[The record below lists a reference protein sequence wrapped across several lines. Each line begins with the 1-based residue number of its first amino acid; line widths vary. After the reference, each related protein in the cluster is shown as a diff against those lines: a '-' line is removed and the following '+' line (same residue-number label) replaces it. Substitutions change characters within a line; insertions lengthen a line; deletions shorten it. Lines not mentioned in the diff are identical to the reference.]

1 LILPSFI
8 PYSFRGSS
16 NEEERMTDSIDRRQ
30 FLQSATLAA
39 TAATAVS
46 GAVAGAAL
54 AAEAKPGA
62 KSAQHSGPLT
72 RRWTEQRW
80 LLDNTIRSVGMDW
93 DQPRSA
99 YLSAPCG
106 PQATA
111 DFALVRSRIQKYA
124 DAAPAFEAVAKRRE
138 GVARAA
144 LDAGDTITAR
154 ENYFMAAVHWGAAQ
168 WPIDEANAQNL
179 AYNARKRECY
189 GAYAKLADHRVEEAW
204 IPMPDGK
211 RLPAWFHLPP
221 RYAGGKIPVVISV
234 PGMDSF
240 KEIGVSM
247 YGDRWLERG
256 IAVLAIDG
264 PGQYEAPLLGIFFSM
279 PAWQAAGKACCDWL
293 AARAEIDAQKIGIS
307 GNSFGSFFST
317 IAAAHE
323 PRLRAVAVSAV
334 CHEPGFHTI
343 FEEASPTFKMRFMF
357 MSGFTDEAR
366 FDEFRKTMTWE
377 GHAERVRAP
386 YLCMAG
392 EHDELSPLEH
402 TERLMKALK
411 GPKRLVVYQDSR
423 HSVGGVPAANLGPN
437 PPIHVADWMA
447 ASLAGKTWPNE
458 KWFVTAGGQIVKTA
472 L

>member
-1 LILPSFI
+1 M
-8 PYSFRGSS
+8 S
-16 NEEERMTDSIDRRQ
+16 NPVDRRQ
-30 FLQSATLAA
+30 FLQSAALAA
-39 TAATAVS
+39 TAATAVT
-46 GAVAGAAL
+46 GAT
-54 AAEAKPGA
+54 AAESKVPNTG
-62 KSAQHSGPLT
+62 QHSGPLT
-72 RRWTEQRW
+72 KRWTGQRW

-93 DQPRSA
+93 DQPRSV

-106 PQATA
+106 PQSGA

-138 GVARAA
+138 AVAKAA
-144 LDAGDTITAR
+144 ADAGDKVTAR

-168 WPIDEANAQNL
+168 WPIDEDNAQNQ
-179 AYNARKRECY
+179 AYNARKRECF
-189 GAYAKLADHRVEEAW
+189 GAYARLAEHRVEEAW
-204 IPMPDGK
+204 IPMADGK

-221 RYAGGKIPVVISV
+221 RYSGGKIPVVISV

-240 KEIGVSM
+240 KEMGVSM

-256 IAVLAIDG
+256 IAVLAVDG
-264 PGQYEAPLLGIFFSM
+264 PGQYEAPLLGLFFSM

-293 AARAEIDAQKIGIS
+293 AARPEIDAGKIGIS

-317 IAAAHE
+317 IAAAYE
-323 PRLRAVAVSAV
+323 PRVRAVAVSAV

-357 MSGFTDEAR
+357 MSGFTDEAK
-366 FDEFRKTMTWE
+366 FDEFRKGMTWE
-377 GHAERVRAP
+377 GHAERVRVP

-411 GPKRLVVYQDSR
+411 GPKRWVVYQDSR
-423 HSVGGVPAANLGPN
+423 HSVGGVPSTNLGPF
-437 PPIHVADWMA
+437 PPAHVADWMA
-447 ASLAGKTWPNE
+447 ASLAGKTFPSE
-458 KWFVTAGGQIVKTA
+458 KWFVTAGGQVVKTP
-472 L
+472 LP

>member
-1 LILPSFI
+1 MS
-8 PYSFRGSS
+8 
-16 NEEERMTDSIDRRQ
+16 ESIDRRQ

-39 TAATAVS
+39 TAATAVT
-46 GAVAGAAL
+46 GAVTGTAL
-54 AAEAKPGA
+54 AADAKTGAKPT
-62 KSAQHSGPLT
+62 SHQGPLT

-93 DQPRSA
+93 DQPRSV

-106 PQATA
+106 PQAAA
-111 DFALVRSRIQKYA
+111 DFAAVRARIQKYA
-124 DAAPAFEAVAKRRE
+124 DAAPAFEAAAKRRE
-138 GVARAA
+138 GVAKAA
-144 LDAGDTITAR
+144 LEAGDTVTAR
-154 ENYFMAAVHWGAAQ
+154 ENYFTAAIHWGAAQ
-168 WPIDEANAQNL
+168 WPIDENNAQNQL
-179 AYNARKRECY
+179 YNTRKRECY
-189 GAYAKLADHRVEEAW
+189 GAYAKLAEHRVEEAW
-204 IPMPDGK
+204 IPMPSGL

-221 RYAGGKIPVVISV
+221 RYAGGKVPVVISV

-240 KEIGVSM
+240 KEMGVSM

-256 IAVLAIDG
+256 LAVLAIDG
-264 PGQYEAPLLGIFFSM
+264 PGQYEAPLLGVFFSM

-293 AARAEIDAQKIGIS
+293 SARAEIDAQRIGIS

-317 IAAAHE
+317 IAAAYE

-366 FDEFRKTMTWE
+366 FDDFRKTMTWE
-377 GHAERVRAP
+377 GHAERVRVP

-402 TERLMKALK
+402 TERLLKTLK
-411 GPKRLVVYQDSR
+411 GPKRWVVYQDSR
-423 HSVGGVPAANLGPN
+423 HSVGGVPSANLGPN
-437 PPIHVADWMA
+437 PAVHVADWMV
-447 ASLAGKTWPNE
+447 ASLAGKTAPSE
-458 KWFVTAGGQIVKTA
+458 KWFVTATGQIVKTP

>member
-1 LILPSFI
+1 MS
-8 PYSFRGSS
+8 
-16 NEEERMTDSIDRRQ
+16 ESIDRRQ

-39 TAATAVS
+39 TAATAVT
-46 GAVAGAAL
+46 GAVTGAAL
-54 AAEAKPGA
+54 AAEAKTGARSASQHPG
-62 KSAQHSGPLT
+62 PMT
-72 RRWTEQRW
+72 RRWIEQRW

-93 DQPRSA
+93 DQPRSV

-111 DFALVRSRIQKYA
+111 DFAAVRARIQKYA
-124 DAAPAFEAVAKRRE
+124 DAAPAFEAAARRRE
-138 GVARAA
+138 GVVRAA
-144 LDAGDTITAR
+144 LEAGDTITAR
-154 ENYFMAAVHWGAAQ
+154 ENYFIAAVHWGAAQ
-168 WPIDEANAQNL
+168 WPIDENNAQNQL
-179 AYNARKRECY
+179 YNARKRECY
-189 GAYAKLADHRVEEAW
+189 GAYAKIADHRVEEAW

-221 RYAGGKIPVVISV
+221 RYAGGKVPVVISV

-240 KEIGVSM
+240 KEMGVSL

-256 IAVLAIDG
+256 LAVLAIDG
-264 PGQYEAPLLGIFFSM
+264 PGQYEAPLLGVFFSM

-293 AARAEIDAQKIGIS
+293 AARAEIDARWIGIS
-307 GNSFGSFFST
+307 GNSFGSFFAT
-317 IAAAHE
+317 IAAAYE

-357 MSGFTDEAR
+357 MSGFTDEAK

-377 GHAERVRAP
+377 GHADRIRVP

-402 TERLMKALK
+402 TERLLKALK
-411 GPKRLVVYQDSR
+411 GPKRWVVYQDSR
-423 HSVGGVPAANLGPN
+423 HSVGGVPSANLGPN
-437 PPIHVADWMA
+437 PAVHVADWML
-447 ASLAGKTWPNE
+447 ASLNGKASPSE
-458 KWFVTAGGQIVKTA
+458 KWFVTATGQIVRTP

>member
-1 LILPSFI
+1 MS
-8 PYSFRGSS
+8 
-16 NEEERMTDSIDRRQ
+16 DSIDRRQ

-46 GAVAGAAL
+46 GAVAGAPPPPQ
-54 AAEAKPGA
+54 AKPLA
-62 KSAQHSGPLT
+62 KTAQPPGPLT

-144 LDAGDTITAR
+144 LDTGDTITAR
-154 ENYFMAAVHWGAAQ
+154 ENYFMAAVPWGAAQ
-168 WPIDEANAQNL
+168 WPHDQADAPKLGFNPK
-179 AYNARKRECY
+179 KRRCY
-189 GAYAKLADHRVEEAW
+189 GAY
-204 IPMPDGK
+204 P
-211 RLPAWFHLPP
+211 
-221 RYAGGKIPVVISV
+221 
-234 PGMDSF
+234 
-240 KEIGVSM
+240 EI
-247 YGDRWLERG
+247 
-256 IAVLAIDG
+256 
-264 PGQYEAPLLGIFFSM
+264 
-279 PAWQAAGKACCDWL
+279 
-293 AARAEIDAQKIGIS
+293 AENAAQKIGIS
-307 GNSFGSFFST
+307 GNSVGSFFAP

-323 PRLRAVAVSAV
+323 PRLAAVAVSAV

-357 MSGFTDEAR
+357 MSGFADEAR
-366 FDEFRKTMTWE
+366 FDEFRKIMTWE
-377 GHAERVRAP
+377 GHAERVRVP

-402 TERLMKALK
+402 TERLMKTLK
-411 GPKRLVVYQDSR
+411 GPKRWVVYQDSR
-423 HSVGGVPAANLGPN
+423 HSVGGVPSANLGPN
-437 PPIHVADWMA
+437 PPGHVADWIL
-447 ASLAGKTWPNE
+447 ASLNGKTSPSE
-458 KWFVTAGGQIVKTA
+458 KWFVTATGQIVKTP

>member
-1 LILPSFI
+1 MS
-8 PYSFRGSS
+8 
-16 NEEERMTDSIDRRQ
+16 DSIDRRQ

-39 TAATAVS
+39 TAATAVT
-46 GAVAGAAL
+46 GAVTGAAL
-54 AAEAKPGA
+54 GAEAKPGA
-62 KSAQHSGPLT
+62 KSAQHAGPLT

-106 PQATA
+106 PQASA

-138 GVARAA
+138 SVAKAA
-144 LDAGDTITAR
+144 LDAGDAITAR
-154 ENYFMAAVHWGAAQ
+154 ENYFMAAIHWGAAQ

-179 AYNARKRECY
+179 GYNAKKRECY

-204 IPMPDGK
+204 ITMPDGK

-221 RYAGGKIPVVISV
+221 RYSGGKIPVVISV

-357 MSGFTDEAR
+357 MSGFTDEAK

-377 GHAERVRAP
+377 GHAEKIRIP
-386 YLCMAG
+386 YLCIAG
-392 EHDELSPLEH
+392 EADELSPLEH
-402 TERLMKALK
+402 TERLFKTLQC
-411 GPKRLVVYQDSR
+411 PRQLVVYQDSR

-458 KWFVTAGGQIVKTA
+458 KWFVTAGGQIVKTS

>member
-1 LILPSFI
+1 MS
-8 PYSFRGSS
+8 
-16 NEEERMTDSIDRRQ
+16 ESIDRRQ

-39 TAATAVS
+39 TAATAVT
-46 GAVAGAAL
+46 GTAL
-54 AAEAKPGA
+54 AADAKTGA
-62 KSAQHSGPLT
+62 KSTSHQGPLT

-93 DQPRSA
+93 DQPRSV

-106 PQATA
+106 PQAAA
-111 DFALVRSRIQKYA
+111 DFAAVRARIQKYA
-124 DAAPAFEAVAKRRE
+124 DAAPAFEAAARRREDVAK
-138 GVARAA
+138 AA
-144 LDAGDTITAR
+144 LEAGDAVTAR
-154 ENYFMAAVHWGAAQ
+154 ENYFIAAIHWGAAQ

-179 AYNARKRECY
+179 SYNTRKRECY

-204 IPMPDGK
+204 IPMPSGL

-221 RYAGGKIPVVISV
+221 RYAGGKVPVVISV

-240 KEIGVSM
+240 KEMGVSV

-256 IAVLAIDG
+256 LAVLAIDG
-264 PGQYEAPLLGIFFSM
+264 PGQYEAPLLGVFFSM
-279 PAWQAAGKACCDWL
+279 PAWQAAGNACCDWL
-293 AARAEIDAQKIGIS
+293 AARAEIDAQRIGIS

-377 GHAERVRAP
+377 GHAERVRVP

-402 TERLMKALK
+402 TERLLKTLK
-411 GPKRLVVYQDSR
+411 GAKRWVVYQDSR
-423 HSVGGVPAANLGPN
+423 HSVGGVPSANLGPN
-437 PPIHVADWMA
+437 PAVHVADWMLT
-447 ASLAGKTWPNE
+447 SLNGKTAPSE
-458 KWFVTAGGQIVKTA
+458 KWFVTASGQIVKTP